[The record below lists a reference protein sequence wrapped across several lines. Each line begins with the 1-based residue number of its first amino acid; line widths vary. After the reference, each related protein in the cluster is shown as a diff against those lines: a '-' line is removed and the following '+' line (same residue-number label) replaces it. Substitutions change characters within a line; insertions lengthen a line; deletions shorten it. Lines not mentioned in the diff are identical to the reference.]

1 MRVYTAEWP
10 MRLATG
16 VRPPRLR
23 LAVRAL
29 AFLCGLLACVASP
42 YGNALVDLISG
53 KHGPDQK
60 CTGDQEYLG
69 LEHYW
74 TVNVFEAISEAVEHG
89 SCCWRWACIKCEAG
103 KYGVNGQCFTCPKF
117 TSELLAPRTSGPR
130 WCQNDCG
137 ELYKDS
143 QRNRQSLRPNAVFFM
158 DISSQLD
165 ASAAALHWEESAALT
180 RPQTP
185 SSSFQ
190 GFLGTG
196 FVSQTSPAG
205 VAAPKQPV
213 CRPCARDKAPL
224 QAPPEF
230 ILRHFREQLPGMGL
244 SEQQIASIN
253 EQNKNGKLLDD
264 FSWRICVRCPS
275 GMIVHKG
282 FEASDDVLALTQQ
295 QFPAQGALPASL
307 QLPCK
312 TCSVGAGITTDGIA
326 CVKCAKG
333 LYQSIAIVA
342 LPESGLQLV
351 VGAGCLSC
359 RLGYQLQNP
368 SLLDASEAVA
378 LLGQCRSRTELGC
391 CAPCPQNFFRGN
403 SNMEKCSAVALTQAG
418 VVQGKMTALGAVS
431 ERACAA
437 GEELLFCTAGGCE
450 RDRRL
455 AGQQAW
461 RTCAPCAWNETTRSK
476 PDAAGCVPCAGREH
490 LRAPEDPRACRSC
503 GACEEVLETETDVD
517 LALETALFQLE
528 PGQFRARKVA
538 ARCSA
543 LSRRQLTAAAGVLA
557 ATGEDHWRP
566 ADRRR
571 GQAIERLHAVDRAD
585 SCRMKHC
592 REFCAGFMYSDGC
605 GPQTP
610 REGVWVRSPA
620 REEVRLPALG
630 AAADVAGWT
639 VLTEGVCR
647 ACTFCAAGFFNDQC
661 NTQAA
666 YELGSPQGACRPCRT
681 QCPAGF
687 FLLHPEKD
695 AGCHEPPLHQQ
706 ATDGSGD
713 WMISSDYACER
724 CPTWV
729 KAGASLRAVTV
740 CGLQAQ
746 YSYFDTDAGGAM
758 FDANDD
764 LQARTHTV
772 SFSAAD
778 NALIPQAGSNR
789 APRKNFGT
797 LLQHAKPYCPVGFFF
812 NARRAGC
819 AFVEQTDGA
828 KVLQLP
834 GLGQEVLVGYDG
846 YNPRCCEVCKRCVAP
861 LESKDM
867 ANWKECKG
875 DSVQDVQNF
884 CMAKCVLGYWRQG
897 VSANETQC
905 RQCSTCHDGI
915 L

>member
-10 MRLATG
+10 MRVATG
-16 VRPPRLR
+16 VRGARLL

-29 AFLCGLLACVASP
+29 VFMCGLLACEASP
-42 YGNALVDLISG
+42 FGSGLVDLISG

-60 CTGDQEYLG
+60 CTGDQEHLG
-69 LEHYW
+69 LEHYI
-74 TVNVFEAISEAVEHG
+74 TVNVFEAIAEAAEHG
-89 SCCWRWACIKCEAG
+89 SCCWRWACILCEAG
-103 KYGVNGQCFTCPKF
+103 KYGVSGQCYDCPTF
-117 TSELLAPRTSGPR
+117 TSELVTPRTPGPR

-143 QRNRQSLRPNAVFFM
+143 QRNTQKILSNAVVFK
-158 DISSQLD
+158 DISSQMD
-165 ASAAALHWEESAALT
+165 ASGAVLHWEESAALT

-190 GFLGTG
+190 GFLGTA
-196 FVSQTSPAG
+196 FTSQTSLVFEA
-205 VAAPKQPV
+205 VPKQPV
-213 CRPCARDKAPL
+213 CRTCARDKAPL
-224 QAPPEF
+224 QAPPAF

-244 SEQQIASIN
+244 SEQEIKSLE
-253 EQNKNGKLLDD
+253 EQNEKSLLED
-264 FSWRICVRCPS
+264 FSWRICVRCPN

-295 QFPAQGALPASL
+295 EFPAQGALPASL

-333 LYQSIAIVA
+333 QYQSIAIVP

-351 VGAGCLSC
+351 VGAACASC
-359 RLGYQLQNP
+359 RLGYQLQTLN
-368 SLLDASEAVA
+368 LLDTSEAVT
-378 LLGQCRSRTELGC
+378 LFGQCRSRTELGC

-403 SNMEKCSAVALTQAG
+403 ANTEKCSAVALAQAG

-437 GEELLFCTAGGCE
+437 GEELLFCTEGGCE
-450 RDRRL
+450 RDQRL
-455 AGQQAW
+455 AGQKAW
-461 RTCAPCAWNETTRSK
+461 RTCVPCVWNETTRSK
-476 PDAAGCVPCAGREH
+476 PDAAGCVPCAGLEH
-490 LRAPEDPRACRSC
+490 LRSPEDPRACRSC
-503 GACEEVLETETDVD
+503 SACEEVLETETVFD
-517 LALETALFQLE
+517 LALETALFVLE

-538 ARCSA
+538 ATCSA
-543 LSRRQLTAAAGVLA
+543 LSRRQITSAAGALS

-585 SCRMKHC
+585 RCLMKHC
-592 REFCAGFMYSDGC
+592 AAFCAGFMYSDGC

-620 REEVRLPALG
+620 REEVRLQALAPG
-630 AAADVAGWT
+630 ADVAGWT

-647 ACTFCAAGFFNDQC
+647 TCTFCAAGFYNDEC
-661 NTQAA
+661 NSPTA
-666 YELGSPQGACRPCRT
+666 YELGRPQGACRPCRT
-681 QCPAGF
+681 QCPAGS
-687 FLLHPEKD
+687 FLLHPERD
-695 AGCHEPPLHQQ
+695 AGCHDPPVHQQ
-706 ATDGSGD
+706 ATDGSGN
-713 WMISSDYACER
+713 WMISRDYACER

-729 KAGASLRAVTV
+729 KLGASLRAVTV

-746 YSYFDTDAGGAM
+746 YSYFDTAGAT
-758 FDANDD
+758 FDASDQ

-778 NALIPQAGSNR
+778 EALIPQAGSNR

-797 LLQHAKPYCPVGFFF
+797 FLQHAKPYCPVGFFF
-812 NARRAGC
+812 DATRAGC
-819 AFVEQTDGA
+819 AFVEQTDAA

-834 GLGQEVLVGYDG
+834 GLGQEVLVGYDS
-846 YNPRCCEVCKRCVAP
+846 YDPTCCQVCQQCVAP
-861 LESKDM
+861 LKSKDM
-867 ANWKECKG
+867 VNWKECKG
-875 DSVQDVQNF
+875 DSMQDVQNF
-884 CMAKCVLGYWRQG
+884 CMDKCVLGYWKQAI
-897 VSANETQC
+897 SANETQC